1 LSLGFFTIVN
11 PCCYIREG
19 PKVRHMATDPVCG
32 MFVEEKPD
40 SIQHIVDGRK
50 YYFCS
55 TQCLNEFTEPER
67 ELRKLKKHV
76 AISIAL
82 TIPIVILTLPHMFP
96 SQLEDL
102 IPLPMETSNYV
113 MLALATP
120 IQFWIGWRFYRGM
133 WDGIKARA
141 SNMDTLIALGTTAAY
156 VYSAAVTIA
165 PGYFPFES
173 VYFETA
179 AIIITLILVGKLL
192 ETRTKEKAS
201 SAVRKLMD
209 LQPRM
214 AKVVREG
221 NREEEIPVEQVQEGD
236 LLVIRPGERV
246 PVDGVVIN
254 GASSVDESAITG
266 ESIPVDKSMR
276 SEVIGATINQSGLL
290 AVRATKV
297 GQDTVLSQI
306 ITLVENA
313 RMGKAP
319 MQRMVDQV
327 AKYFVPA
334 VIAIAVGA
342 GLGWYFA
349 GGAGLTYSLLAFVS
363 VIIIACPCALGI
375 ATPAALMM
383 GAGKGAENGILF
395 KGGEYL
401 EIASKVNTVV
411 FDKTGTLTEG
421 KPSVTDI
428 IDISRGIGE
437 NELLRL
443 AAIAE
448 SGSEHPLGQAI
459 VRKARESGLPVSNPE
474 SFEAVSGHG
483 LRATY
488 AGHTILI
495 GNRKLMHENGIK
507 VDARIDSI
515 LSRLEQEGKTAT
527 LVSIDSGLSGII
539 AMADTVKESARE
551 AVDSLKNKMGI
562 EVIMLTGDNERTAKA
577 IASKLGIDRVIAQV
591 LPQQKEEVIA
601 KLRSEDDR
609 VVAMVGDGINDAPAL
624 ARADL
629 GIAIGS
635 GTDVAKET
643 GGIILIKGDVRDVA
657 TALEL
662 GKKTVSKIKQNL
674 FWAFA
679 YNTGLIPI
687 AGGALVPFLGL
698 SVFGWLPILAGA
710 AMALSS
716 VTVVGNSIL
725 LGRYRPRYAAAKPKE
740 QQVYSDRELKSV
752 YTSSSEASAT

>member
-1 LSLGFFTIVN
+1 MT
-11 PCCYIREG
+11 
-19 PKVRHMATDPVCG
+19 TDPVCG

-50 YYFCS
+50 YYFCT

-96 SQLEDL
+96 SQLEGL

-179 AIIITLILVGKLL
+179 AIIITLILVGRLL

-214 AKVVREG
+214 AKVIREG
-221 NREEEIPVEQVQEGD
+221 NREDEIPVEQVQEGD
-236 LLVIRPGERV
+236 RLVIRPGERV

-266 ESIPVDKSMR
+266 ESIPVDKSMG

-290 AVRATKV
+290 TVRATKV

-334 VIAIAVGA
+334 VIAVAVGA

-401 EIASKVNTVV
+401 EIARKVNTVV

-428 IDISRGIGE
+428 IDISRGICE

-448 SGSEHPLGQAI
+448 SGSEHPLGQAV
-459 VRKARESGLPVSNPE
+459 VRKAKESGLPVSNPE

-495 GNRKLMHENGIK
+495 GNRKLMHENGIE
-507 VDARIDSI
+507 VGTRIDSI

-527 LVSIDSGLSGII
+527 LVSIDDGLSGII

-551 AVDSLKNKMGI
+551 AVDSLKNKMRI

-591 LPQQKEEVIA
+591 LPQQKEEVIT
-601 KLRSEDDR
+601 KLRSEEGR

-716 VTVVGNSIL
+716 VTVVGNSML

-740 QQVYSDRELKSV
+740 QQVYSDRELKGV
-752 YTSSSEASAT
+752 YTSPSEASAT

>member
-1 LSLGFFTIVN
+1 
-11 PCCYIREG
+11 
-19 PKVRHMATDPVCG
+19 MATDPVCG
-32 MFVEEKPD
+32 MFVEEKLE
-40 SIQHIVDGRK
+40 SIHNAVDGRK

-55 TQCLNEFTEPER
+55 TQCLNEFTQPEK
-67 ELRKLKKHV
+67 ELRRLKRQV
-76 AISIAL
+76 IVSVAL

-96 SQLEDL
+96 AQFNSL
-102 IPLPMETSNYV
+102 IPLPMEVSNYV

-120 IQFWIGWRFYRGM
+120 IQFWIGWRFYKGL
-133 WDGIKARA
+133 WDGMKARA
-141 SNMDTLIALGTTAAY
+141 SNMDTLISLGTSAAY
-156 VYSAAVTIA
+156 LYSAAVTIA
-165 PGYFPFES
+165 PSYFPFTA

-179 AIIITLILVGKLL
+179 AIIITLILLGKLL
-192 ETRTKEKAS
+192 EARTKDKAS

-214 AKVVREG
+214 ANVIREDDK
-221 NREEEIPVEQVQEGD
+221 EIEIPVEQVQEGD

-246 PVDGVVIN
+246 PTDGIVIE
-254 GASSVDESAITG
+254 GISSVDESAITG
-266 ESIPVDKSMR
+266 ESIPVDKLME
-276 SEVIGATINQSGLL
+276 SEVIGATINRSGLL
-290 AVRATKV
+290 KVRATKV

-313 RMGKAP
+313 RTGKAP

-334 VIAIAVGA
+334 VIAVALGVGI
-342 GLGWYFA
+342 GWYFV

-395 KGGEYL
+395 KSGEAL
-401 EIASKVNTVV
+401 EMARKVNTVV
-411 FDKTGTLTEG
+411 FDKTGTLTHG
-421 KPSVTDI
+421 RPSVTDI
-428 IDISRGIGE
+428 VDLSGVGE

-443 AAIAE
+443 SAIAE
-448 SGSEHPLGQAI
+448 SGSEHPLGQSV
-459 VRKARESGLPVSNPE
+459 VRKAKELGIPVSNPE
-474 SFEAVSGHG
+474 TFEAVSGHG
-483 LRATY
+483 LKASY
-488 AGHTILI
+488 GSHTILI
-495 GNRKLMHENGIK
+495 GNRKLMHEHGIALGAD
-507 VDARIDSI
+507 VDSALTSM
-515 LSRLEQEGKTAT
+515 EQQGKTAVI
-527 LVSIDSGLSGII
+527 VSIDGKLSGII
-539 AMADTVKESARE
+539 AMADTVKESTRE
-551 AVDSLKNKMGI
+551 AVRLLQDIMKV
-562 EVIMLTGDNERTAKA
+562 EVIMLTGDNERTATA
-577 IASKLGIDRVIAQV
+577 IASKLGIKKVIAQV

-601 KLRSEDDR
+601 KLKSEGKR

-629 GIAIGS
+629 GMAIGS

-643 GGIILIKGDVRDVA
+643 GGIILIKNDIQDVVV
-657 TALEL
+657 ALEL

-687 AGGALVPFLGL
+687 AAGALVPFLGL

-716 VTVVGNSIL
+716 VTVVANSML
-725 LGRYRPRYAAAKPKE
+725 LGRYRPKFAGVKPR
-740 QQVYSDRELKSV
+740 QQQPNFDSGLEK
-752 YTSSSEASAT
+752 TIPSSEATNA

>member
-1 LSLGFFTIVN
+1 
-11 PCCYIREG
+11 
-19 PKVRHMATDPVCG
+19 
-32 MFVEEKPD
+32 
-40 SIQHIVDGRK
+40 
-50 YYFCS
+50 
-55 TQCLNEFTEPER
+55 
-67 ELRKLKKHV
+67 
-76 AISIAL
+76 
-82 TIPIVILTLPHMFP
+82 
-96 SQLEDL
+96 
-102 IPLPMETSNYV
+102 LPMEMSNYV

-120 IQFWIGWRFYRGM
+120 IQFWIGWRFYKGM
-133 WDGIKARA
+133 WDGIKAKA
-141 SNMDTLIALGTTAAY
+141 SNMDTLIAIGTTAAY

-165 PGYFPFES
+165 PGYFPFTS

-179 AIIITLILVGKLL
+179 AIIITLILVGRLL
-192 ETRTKEKAS
+192 ETRTKEQAS

-209 LQPRM
+209 LRPRV
-214 AKVVREG
+214 AKVIRSG
-221 NREEEIPVEQVQEGD
+221 GKEEEIPVEQVKEGD
-236 LLVIRPGERV
+236 LLIVRPGERV
-246 PVDGVVIN
+246 PVDGIVIE
-254 GASSVDESAITG
+254 GSSSVDESAVTG
-266 ESIPVDKSMR
+266 ESIPVDKSKK

-290 AVRATKV
+290 KVRATKV

-327 AKYFVPA
+327 SKYFVPA
-334 VIAIAVGA
+334 VIAVAVGV
-342 GLGWYFA
+342 GLGWYFI
-349 GGAGLTYSLLAFVS
+349 GEAGLTYSLLAFVS

-395 KGGEYL
+395 KSGEYL
-401 EIASKVNTVV
+401 EIARKVNTVV

-428 IDISRGIGE
+428 IDLSGIGE
-437 NELLRL
+437 SELLRL

-448 SGSEHPLGQAI
+448 SGSEHPLGQAV
-459 VRKARESGLPVSNPE
+459 VRKAREHGMPVSNPE

-488 AGHTILI
+488 ANHTILI
-495 GNRKLMHENGIK
+495 GNRQLMHENSIAVNEE
-507 VDARIDSI
+507 VD
-515 LSRLEQEGKTAT
+515 LMLKKLEQEGKTAV
-527 LVSIDSGLSGII
+527 LVSIDGRLSGMI
-539 AMADTVKESARE
+539 AMADTVKQGAKE
-551 AVDSLKNKMGI
+551 AIDSLRRMGA
-562 EVIMLTGDNERTAKA
+562 EVIMLTGDNERTARA
-577 IASKLGIDRVIAQV
+577 IASKLSIERVIAQV

-601 KLRSEDDR
+601 KLKGSEEGQGR

-687 AGGALVPFLGL
+687 AAGALVPFLGL
-698 SVFGWLPILAGA
+698 GVFGWLPILAGA

-716 VTVVGNSIL
+716 LTVVGNSIL
-725 LGRYRPRYAAAKPKE
+725 LGRYRPRFAAAKPVKE
-740 QQVYSDRELKSV
+740 QIYTDKELKEV
-752 YTSSSEASAT
+752 YTTEAT